1 MSLELLTLILVVSL
15 AVMLMAG
22 QWTAFALGICGVLV
36 LYLSKG
42 VLGLTALSSVIWN
55 NANSYILIAVPMFLL
70 MGEII
75 LRSGVSAYFYR
86 GVVVLLGR
94 LPGGLLHAN
103 IASCAVFAAVSG
115 SSVATAATV
124 GTVAIPEMLSRGYE
138 PRTVFG
144 SLAAG
149 GTLGILIPPSIIM
162 VLYGALVEE
171 SIARLFMAG
180 IAARPADGGHL
191 HDLHRR
197 PAAAEAVTMRR
208 RRDAPAG
215 KSPASEVAA
224 CLSRPRPAGRGAGQH
239 LLRHRH
245 ADRGVGAGRRGRH
258 RAGRRATAASPPQV
272 FGESLMATVKTTC
285 MVALIIIGA
294 QILSTALTYSGVS
307 RTVSEWVMGLGL
319 GKWEFFVALVVLY
332 LVLGCFVDGISM
344 IYMTLPVLLPVVK
357 AFGFD
362 LIWFG
367 VILTVLIELGQITP
381 PVGLNLFTIH
391 AISGGAKFS
400 EVAIGLGAL
409 TCVLMLLVILM
420 LCLWPEIALWLP
432 DDDARLIRSVCE
444 GGRGHGPTQQW

>member
-1 MSLELLTLILVVSL
+1 MTMSLELLTLILVVSL

-42 VLGLTALSSVIWN
+42 LLGLTALSSVVWN

-75 LRSGVSAYFYR
+75 LRSGVSSYFYR
-86 GVVVLLGR
+86 GVVVLMGR

-103 IASCAVFAAVSG
+103 IASCAVFSAVSG

-149 GTLGILIPPSIIM
+149 GTLGILIPPSIVM

-180 IAARPADGGHL
+180 VVPGLLMAGIFMVFIAVLLLLKPSYAPPREAGSGKS
-191 HDLHRR
+191 RV
-197 PAAAEAVTMRR
+197 AEAAHVFPVLGLLVVVLGSIYSGIATPTE
-208 RRDAPAG
+208 ASALGAAG
-215 KSPASEVAA
+215 AIVLA
-224 CLSRPRPAGRGAGQH
+224 
-239 LLRHRH
+239 
-245 ADRGVGAGRRGRH
+245 VGYGSFTRK
-258 RAGRRATAASPPQV
+258 V
-272 FGESLMATVKTTC
+272 FTESLMATVKTTC
-285 MVALIIIGA
+285 MVALIIICA

-319 GKWEFFVALVVLY
+319 GKWQFFVALVVLY
-332 LVLGCFVDGISM
+332 LVLGCFVDGVSM

-400 EVAIGLGAL
+400 EVAAGSAPY
-409 TCVLMLLVILM
+409 VALMLLVILM

-432 DDDARLIRSVCE
+432 TTM
-444 GGRGHGPTQQW
+444 RG

>member
-1 MSLELLTLILVVSL
+1 MDLELLTLILVGSL
-15 AVMLMAG
+15 AIMLMVG
-22 QWTAFALGICGVLV
+22 QWTAFALGIAGVLV
-36 LYLSKG
+36 LYLAKG
-42 VLGLTALSSVIWN
+42 TVGLTALSSVVWN

-75 LRSGVSAYFYR
+75 LRSGVSGHFYR

-103 IASCAVFAAVSG
+103 IASCAVFSAVSG

-124 GTVAIPEMLSRGYE
+124 GTVAIPEMLKRGYE
-138 PRTVFG
+138 PKTVFG

-180 IAARPADGGHL
+180 VLPGLMMAGIFMAFIAILLLLKPHFAPPRG
-191 HDLHRR
+191 
-197 PAAAEAVTMRR
+197 PAAEGQGSRIADVAHVLPVVGLLIAVLGGIYAGIATPTEA
-208 RRDAPAG
+208 
-215 KSPASEVAA
+215 AA
-224 CLSRPRPAGRGAGQH
+224 
-239 LLRHRH
+239 
-245 ADRGVGAGRRGRH
+245 VGAAGAILLAVGYGTFTRRIF
-258 RAGRRATAASPPQV
+258 A
-272 FGESLMATVKTTC
+272 ESLMATVKTTC
-285 MVALIIIGA
+285 MVTLIIIGA

-307 RTVSEWVMGLGL
+307 RAVSEWILGLGL
-319 GKWEFFVALVVLY
+319 SKWEFFLVLVVLY

-367 VILTVLIELGQITP
+367 VVLTVLIELGQITP

-391 AISGGAKFS
+391 AISGGARFS
-400 EVAIGLGAL
+400 DVAIGSFPY
-409 TCVLMLLVILM
+409 VILM
-420 LCLWPEIALWLP
+420 LIGITLLAIWPEIALWLP
-432 DDDARLIRSVCE
+432 TTM
-444 GGRGHGPTQQW
+444 RG

>member
-1 MSLELLTLILVVSL
+1 
-15 AVMLMAG
+15 
-22 QWTAFALGICGVLV
+22 
-36 LYLSKG
+36 
-42 VLGLTALSSVIWN
+42 VLGLTALSSVVWN

-75 LRSGVSAYFYR
+75 LRSGVSTYFYR
-86 GVVVLLGR
+86 GVVVLMGR

-103 IASCAVFAAVSG
+103 IASCAVFSAVSG

-149 GTLGILIPPSIIM
+149 GTLGILIPPSIVM

-180 IAARPADGGHL
+180 VVPGLLMAGIFMVFIAVLLLLKPSYAPPREAGSGKS
-191 HDLHRR
+191 RV
-197 PAAAEAVTMRR
+197 AEAVHVFPVLGLLVVVLGSIYSGMATPTE
-208 RRDAPAG
+208 ASALGAAG
-215 KSPASEVAA
+215 AIVLAVSYRTFTRK
-224 CLSRPRPAGRGAGQH
+224 
-239 LLRHRH
+239 
-245 ADRGVGAGRRGRH
+245 
-258 RAGRRATAASPPQV
+258 V
-272 FGESLMATVKTTC
+272 FAESLMATVKTTC
-285 MVALIIIGA
+285 MVALIIICA

-319 GKWEFFVALVVLY
+319 GKWEFFLALVVLY
-332 LVLGCFVDGISM
+332 LVLGCFVDGVSM

-400 EVAIGLGAL
+400 TVAAGSAPYVG
-409 TCVLMLLVILM
+409 LMLLVILM

-432 DDDARLIRSVCE
+432 TTM
-444 GGRGHGPTQQW
+444 RG

>member
-1 MSLELLTLILVVSL
+1 MSLELLTLILVASL
-15 AVMLMAG
+15 AVLLVAG

-42 VLGLTALSSVIWN
+42 LLGLTALSSVVWN
-55 NANSYILIAVPMFLL
+55 NANSYILVAVPMFLL

-75 LRSGVSAYFYR
+75 LRSGVSSYFYR
-86 GVVVLLGR
+86 GVVVLMGR

-103 IASCAVFAAVSG
+103 IASCAVFSAVSG

-149 GTLGILIPPSIIM
+149 GTLGILIPPSIVM

-180 IAARPADGGHL
+180 VLPGLLMAGLFMVFIAVLLLLKPSYAPPR
-191 HDLHRR
+191 
-197 PAAAEAVTMRR
+197 AAASGKSRASEAVHVFPVLGLLVVVLGSIYSGFATPTE
-208 RRDAPAG
+208 ASALGAAG
-215 KSPASEVAA
+215 AIRLA
-224 CLSRPRPAGRGAGQH
+224 
-239 LLRHRH
+239 
-245 ADRGVGAGRRGRH
+245 VGYGSFTRK
-258 RAGRRATAASPPQV
+258 V
-272 FGESLMATVKTTC
+272 FTEALMAAVKTTC
-285 MVALIIIGA
+285 MVALIIICA

-319 GKWEFFVALVVLY
+319 GKWQFFVVLVILY
-332 LVLGCFVDGISM
+332 LVLGCFVDGVSM
-344 IYMTLPVLLPVVK
+344 IYMTLPVLLPIVK

-362 LIWFG
+362 LVWFG

-400 EVAIGLGAL
+400 EVAAGS
-409 TCVLMLLVILM
+409 TPYVVLMLLVILM

-432 DDDARLIRSVCE
+432 TTM
-444 GGRGHGPTQQW
+444 RG

>member
-1 MSLELLTLILVVSL
+1 MTMNLELLTLILVVSL

-22 QWTAFALGICGVLV
+22 QWTAFALGICGVVV

-42 VLGLTALSSVIWN
+42 LLGLTALSSVIWN

-75 LRSGVSAYFYR
+75 LRSGVSTYFYR
-86 GVVVLLGR
+86 GVAVLMGR

-103 IASCAVFAAVSG
+103 IASCAVFSAVSG

-149 GTLGILIPPSIIM
+149 GTLGILIPPSIVM

-180 IAARPADGGHL
+180 VVPGLLMASIFMVFIAVLLLLKPSYAPPREAGSGKS
-191 HDLHRR
+191 RV
-197 PAAAEAVTMRR
+197 AEAAHVFPVLGLLVVVLGSIYSGIATPTEASALGAAGAIVLALGYGSFTRR
-208 RRDAPAG
+208 
-215 KSPASEVAA
+215 
-224 CLSRPRPAGRGAGQH
+224 
-239 LLRHRH
+239 
-245 ADRGVGAGRRGRH
+245 
-258 RAGRRATAASPPQV
+258 V
-272 FGESLMATVKTTC
+272 FTESLMATVKTTC
-285 MVALIIIGA
+285 MVALIIICA

-319 GKWEFFVALVVLY
+319 GKWQFFVALVVLY
-332 LVLGCFVDGISM
+332 LVLGCFVDGVSM

-400 EVAIGLGAL
+400 EVAAGSAPY
-409 TCVLMLLVILM
+409 VALMLLVILM

-432 DDDARLIRSVCE
+432 TTM
-444 GGRGHGPTQQW
+444 RG

>member
-1 MSLELLTLILVVSL
+1 MSLELLTLVLVASL
-15 AVMLMAG
+15 AILLVAG
-22 QWTAFALGICGVLV
+22 QWTAFALGISGVLV

-42 VLGLTALSSVIWN
+42 MLGLGALSSVVWN
-55 NANSYILIAVPMFLL
+55 NANNYILIAVPMFLL
-70 MGEII
+70 MGEVI
-75 LRSGVSAYFYR
+75 LRSGVSSHFYR

-103 IASCAVFAAVSG
+103 IASCAVFSAVSG

-149 GTLGILIPPSIIM
+149 GTLGILIPPSIVM

-180 IAARPADGGHL
+180 VLPGLLMAATFMVFIAVLLLLKPGYAPPR
-191 HDLHRR
+191 
-197 PAAAEAVTMRR
+197 EAGS
-208 RRDAPAG
+208 AG
-215 KSPASEVAA
+215 
-224 CLSRPRPAGRGAGQH
+224 RPAGEAWHILPVLGLLVVVLGSIYAGF
-239 LLRHRH
+239 
-245 ADRGVGAGRRGRH
+245 ATPTEASAVGAAGAILLAVGYGRFT
-258 RAGRRATAASPPQV
+258 RRMFT
-272 FGESLMATVKTTC
+272 ESLMATVKTTC
-285 MVALIIIGA
+285 MVALIIICA

-307 RTVSEWVMGLGL
+307 RAVSEWVMGMGL
-319 GKWEFFVALVVLY
+319 GKWEFFIALVVLY
-332 LVLGCFVDGISM
+332 IVLGCFVDGISM

-362 LIWFG
+362 LVWFG

-400 EVAIGLGAL
+400 EVAAGSAPY
-409 TCVLMLLVILM
+409 VALMLFIILL
-420 LCLWPEIALWLP
+420 LCLWPQIALWLP
-432 DDDARLIRSVCE
+432 TTM
-444 GGRGHGPTQQW
+444 RG

>member
-42 VLGLTALSSVIWN
+42 VLGLTALSSVVWN

-75 LRSGVSAYFYR
+75 LRSGVSGYFYR

-103 IASCAVFAAVSG
+103 ITSCAVFSAVSG

-124 GTVAIPEMLSRGYE
+124 GTVAIPEMLRRGYE

-180 IAARPADGGHL
+180 VLPGLLMAGIFMMFIALLLLRKPHYAPPRE
-191 HDLHRR
+191 
-197 PAAAEAVTMRR
+197 AAGKGP
-208 RRDAPAG
+208 PAG
-215 KSPASEVAA
+215 DVVHVFPVLGLLVVVLGSIYSGVATPTEASA
-224 CLSRPRPAGRGAGQH
+224 LGALGAI
-239 LLRHRH
+239 LLALGYRSFT
-245 ADRGVGAGRRGRH
+245 RR
-258 RAGRRATAASPPQV
+258 V
-272 FGESLMATVKTTC
+272 FTESLMSTVKTTC
-285 MVALIIIGA
+285 MVTLIIIGA

-307 RTVSEWVMGLGL
+307 RTVSEWIMGLGL
-319 GKWEFFVALVVLY
+319 GKWEFFIALVVLY
-332 LVLGCFVDGISM
+332 IVLGCFVDGISM

-357 AFGFD
+357 AFDFN
-362 LIWFG
+362 LVWFG

-391 AISGGAKFS
+391 AISGGHKFS
-400 EVAIGLGAL
+400 EVAAGSAPYVL
-409 TCVLMLLVILM
+409 LMLLVIM
-420 LCLWPEIALWLP
+420 LLSLWPGIALSLP
-432 DDDARLIRSVCE
+432 NTM
-444 GGRGHGPTQQW
+444 RG

>member
-1 MSLELLTLILVVSL
+1 MNLELLTLILIASL
-15 AVMLMAG
+15 AVMLTAG

-42 VLGLTALSSVIWN
+42 LLGLTALSSVVWN

-70 MGEII
+70 MGEVI
-75 LRSGVSAYFYR
+75 LRSGVSGYFYR
-86 GVVVLLGR
+86 GVVVLLGS

-103 IASCAVFAAVSG
+103 ITSCAVFSAVSG

-124 GTVAIPEMLSRGYE
+124 GTVAIPEMLKRGYE

-180 IAARPADGGHL
+180 VLPGLLMAAVFMTFIALLLLYKPHYAPPRGAKGARPPAGDVVHVFPVLGLLVVVLGSIYSGIATPTEASAL
-191 HDLHRR
+191 GAFGAILLAVGYRAFSRR
-197 PAAAEAVTMRR
+197 VFAEA
-208 RRDAPAG
+208 
-215 KSPASEVAA
+215 
-224 CLSRPRPAGRGAGQH
+224 
-239 LLRHRH
+239 
-245 ADRGVGAGRRGRH
+245 
-258 RAGRRATAASPPQV
+258 
-272 FGESLMATVKTTC
+272 LMSTVKTTC
-285 MVALIIIGA
+285 MVTLIIIGA

-307 RTVSEWVMGLGL
+307 RTVSEWIMGLGL
-319 GKWEFFVALVVLY
+319 GKWEFFVALVMLY
-332 LVLGCFVDGISM
+332 IVLGCFVDGISM

-362 LIWFG
+362 LVWFG
-367 VILTVLIELGQITP
+367 VVLTVLIELGQITP

-391 AISGGAKFS
+391 AISGGHKFA
-400 EVAIGLGAL
+400 EVAIGSTPYVA
-409 TCVLMLLVILM
+409 LMLLVIAM
-420 LCLWPEIALWLP
+420 LAFWPEIALWLP
-432 DDDARLIRSVCE
+432 NTM
-444 GGRGHGPTQQW
+444 RG

>member
-42 VLGLTALSSVIWN
+42 VLGLTALSSVVWN

-75 LRSGVSAYFYR
+75 LRSGVSSYFYR
-86 GVVVLLGR
+86 GVVVLMGR

-103 IASCAVFAAVSG
+103 IASCAVFSAVSG

-138 PRTVFG
+138 PKTVFG

-149 GTLGILIPPSIIM
+149 GTLGILIPPSIVM

-180 IAARPADGGHL
+180 VVPGLLMAGIFMVFIAILLLVKPSYAPPREAGSGKS
-191 HDLHRR
+191 RV
-197 PAAAEAVTMRR
+197 AEAVHVFPVLGLLVVVLGSIYSGITTPTEASALGAAGAILLALGYRSFTRR
-208 RRDAPAG
+208 
-215 KSPASEVAA
+215 
-224 CLSRPRPAGRGAGQH
+224 
-239 LLRHRH
+239 
-245 ADRGVGAGRRGRH
+245 
-258 RAGRRATAASPPQV
+258 V
-272 FGESLMATVKTTC
+272 FTESLMATVKTTC
-285 MVALIIIGA
+285 MVALIIICA

-319 GKWEFFVALVVLY
+319 GKWQFFVALVVLY
-332 LVLGCFVDGISM
+332 LVLGCFVDGVSM

-400 EVAIGLGAL
+400 EVAAGSAPY
-409 TCVLMLLVILM
+409 VMLMLLVILM

-432 DDDARLIRSVCE
+432 TTM
-444 GGRGHGPTQQW
+444 RG

>member
-1 MSLELLTLILVVSL
+1 MTMNLELLTLILVVSL

-22 QWTAFALGICGVLV
+22 QWTAFALGICGVVV

-42 VLGLTALSSVIWN
+42 LLGLTALSSVIWN

-75 LRSGVSAYFYR
+75 LRSGVSTYFYR
-86 GVVVLLGR
+86 GVAVLMGR

-103 IASCAVFAAVSG
+103 IASCAVFSAVSG

-149 GTLGILIPPSIIM
+149 GTLGILIPPSIVM

-180 IAARPADGGHL
+180 VVPGLLMAGIFMVFIAVLLLLKPSYAPPREAGSGKS
-191 HDLHRR
+191 RV
-197 PAAAEAVTMRR
+197 AEAAHVFPVLGLLVVVLGSIYSGIATPTE
-208 RRDAPAG
+208 ASALGAAG
-215 KSPASEVAA
+215 AIVLA
-224 CLSRPRPAGRGAGQH
+224 
-239 LLRHRH
+239 
-245 ADRGVGAGRRGRH
+245 VGYGSFTRK
-258 RAGRRATAASPPQV
+258 V
-272 FGESLMATVKTTC
+272 FTESLMATVKTTC
-285 MVALIIIGA
+285 MVALIIICA

-319 GKWEFFVALVVLY
+319 GKWQFFVALVVLY
-332 LVLGCFVDGISM
+332 LVLGCFVDGVSM

-400 EVAIGLGAL
+400 EVAAGSAPYVG
-409 TCVLMLLVILM
+409 LMLLVILM

-432 DDDARLIRSVCE
+432 TTM
-444 GGRGHGPTQQW
+444 RG

>member
-1 MSLELLTLILVVSL
+1 MNLELLTLILVVSL

-42 VLGLTALSSVIWN
+42 VLGLTALSSVVWN

-75 LRSGVSAYFYR
+75 LRSGVSGYFYR

-103 IASCAVFAAVSG
+103 IASCAVFSAVSG

-124 GTVAIPEMLSRGYE
+124 GTVAIPEMLKRGYE

-180 IAARPADGGHL
+180 VLPGLLMAGIFMIFIAILLLLKPHYAPSRDAAGGK
-191 HDLHRR
+191 
-197 PAAAEAVTMRR
+197 PAAGDVLHVFPVLGLLVVVLGSIYSGIATPTEAS
-208 RRDAPAG
+208 ALG
-215 KSPASEVAA
+215 
-224 CLSRPRPAGRGAGQH
+224 GAGAIV
-239 LLRHRH
+239 L
-245 ADRGVGAGRRGRH
+245 AIGYGSFTRRIF
-258 RAGRRATAASPPQV
+258 SD
-272 FGESLMATVKTTC
+272 SLMATVKTTC

-307 RTVSEWVMGLGL
+307 RTVSEWIMGMGL
-319 GKWEFFVALVVLY
+319 GKWEFFIALVILY
-332 LVLGCFVDGISM
+332 IVLGCFVDGISM

-391 AISGGAKFS
+391 AISGGAKFT
-400 EVAIGLGAL
+400 EVAMGSLPYVG
-409 TCVLMLLVILM
+409 LMLLVILL
-420 LCLWPEIALWLP
+420 LCFWPDIALWLP
-432 DDDARLIRSVCE
+432 TTM
-444 GGRGHGPTQQW
+444 RG

>member
-1 MSLELLTLILVVSL
+1 MNLELLTLILVASL
-15 AVMLMAG
+15 AIMLMAG

-42 VLGLTALSSVIWN
+42 VLGLTALSSVVWN

-75 LRSGVSAYFYR
+75 LRSGVSGYFYR

-103 IASCAVFAAVSG
+103 IASCAVFSAVSG

-124 GTVAIPEMLSRGYE
+124 GTVAIPEMLKRGYE

-180 IAARPADGGHL
+180 VLPGLLMAGIFMIFIAILLFLKPHYAPSRDAAGGK
-191 HDLHRR
+191 
-197 PAAAEAVTMRR
+197 PAAGDVLHVFPVLGLLVVVLGSIYSGIATPTEASALGAAGAIVLAIGYGSFTRR
-208 RRDAPAG
+208 IFSD
-215 KSPASEVAA
+215 
-224 CLSRPRPAGRGAGQH
+224 
-239 LLRHRH
+239 
-245 ADRGVGAGRRGRH
+245 
-258 RAGRRATAASPPQV
+258 
-272 FGESLMATVKTTC
+272 SLMATVKTTC

-307 RTVSEWVMGLGL
+307 RTVSEWIMGLGL
-319 GKWEFFVALVVLY
+319 GKWEFFIALVILY
-332 LVLGCFVDGISM
+332 IVLGCFVDGISM

-391 AISGGAKFS
+391 AISGGAKFT
-400 EVAIGLGAL
+400 EVAMGSLPYVG
-409 TCVLMLLVILM
+409 LMLLVILL
-420 LCLWPEIALWLP
+420 LCFWPDIALWLP
-432 DDDARLIRSVCE
+432 TTM
-444 GGRGHGPTQQW
+444 RG

>member
-1 MSLELLTLILVVSL
+1 MTMSLELLTLILVVSL

-42 VLGLTALSSVIWN
+42 LLGLTALSSVVWN

-75 LRSGVSAYFYR
+75 LRSGVSSYFYR
-86 GVVVLLGR
+86 GVVVLMGR

-103 IASCAVFAAVSG
+103 IASCAVFSAVSG

-149 GTLGILIPPSIIM
+149 GTLGILIPPSIVM

-180 IAARPADGGHL
+180 VVPGLLMAGIFMVFIAVLLLLKPSYAPPREAGSGKS
-191 HDLHRR
+191 RV
-197 PAAAEAVTMRR
+197 AEAAHVFPVLGLLVVVLGSIYSGIATPTEASALGAAGAIVLAVGYGSFTRR
-208 RRDAPAG
+208 
-215 KSPASEVAA
+215 
-224 CLSRPRPAGRGAGQH
+224 
-239 LLRHRH
+239 
-245 ADRGVGAGRRGRH
+245 
-258 RAGRRATAASPPQV
+258 V
-272 FGESLMATVKTTC
+272 FTESLMATVKTTC
-285 MVALIIIGA
+285 MVALIIICA

-319 GKWEFFVALVVLY
+319 GKWQFFVALVVLY
-332 LVLGCFVDGISM
+332 LVLGCFVDGVSM

-400 EVAIGLGAL
+400 EVAAGSAPY
-409 TCVLMLLVILM
+409 VALMLLVILM

-432 DDDARLIRSVCE
+432 TTM
-444 GGRGHGPTQQW
+444 RG